1 MKNAVSKQT
10 QEYDTPS
17 RSAGEFRNFL
27 SHFWNLFETNGENR
41 SLEPK
46 IEFSETKNAVNVSAE
61 VPGMDEKD
69 LNVEISSDGYLTI
82 SGEKKNQVEHNQND
96 HYFSEVRYGM
106 FRRTVPLP
114 WDLDFTKTEA
124 DYEDGVMK
132 IRIHKRDDGKRKKKR
147 LKINKKQY
155 QNQQQLKTQ
164 QSK

>member
-27 SHFWNLFETNGENR
+27 SHFWNLFETNGENENR

-46 IEFSETKNAVNVSAE
+46 IEFSEGKDAVNVSAE

-82 SGEKKNQVEHNQND
+82 SGEKKTRLNIIRTTTTFRKSVTAC
-96 HYFSEVRYGM
+96 FAVR
-106 FRRTVPLP
+106 FRCRGISTLP
-114 WDLDFTKTEA
+114 KPKPIMKTA
-124 DYEDGVMK
+124 
-132 IRIHKRDDGKRKKKR
+132 
-147 LKINKKQY
+147 
-155 QNQQQLKTQ
+155 
-164 QSK
+164 S

>member
-27 SHFWNLFETNGENR
+27 SHFWNLFETNGENENR

-46 IEFSETKNAVNVSAE
+46 IEFSEGKDAVNVSAE

-82 SGEKKNQVEHNQND
+82 SGEKKNQIEHNQDD

-114 WDLDFTKTEA
+114 WDLDFAKTEA
-124 DYEDGVMK
+124 DYEDGVLK
-132 IRIHKRDDGKRKKKR
+132 IRIPKSADGKE
-147 LKINKKQY
+147 
-155 QNQQQLKTQ
+155 KTTAAD
-164 QSK
+164 

>member
-27 SHFWNLFETNGENR
+27 SHFWNLFETNGENENR

-46 IEFSETKNAVNVSAE
+46 IEFSEGKDAVNVSAE

-82 SGEKKNQVEHNQND
+82 SGEKKNQIEHNQDD

-114 WDLDFTKTEA
+114 WDLDFAKTEA
-124 DYEDGVMK
+124 DYEDGVLK
-132 IRIHKRDDGKRKKKR
+132 IRIPKSADGKRKKQR
-147 LKINKKQY
+147 LPINKKQS
-155 QNQQQLKTQ
+155 QNQQQKQ
-164 QSK
+164 PEA